1 MPSKMRHLLSRL
13 AKRST
18 HYNYFSWEVG
28 EFIII
33 SESEWDLKSLVVDM
47 TTNSAQWLQIYQ
59 L

>member
-1 MPSKMRHLLSRL
+1 MPSKKRYLLSRL
-13 AKRST
+13 AKRS
-18 HYNYFSWEVG
+18 NELFFWGSRG
-28 EFIII
+28 LFIII